1 MAPDG
6 QRPLPQKR
14 YYDIFSY
21 LATQLGFCFVTAPF
35 VILSFPESILVWS
48 RVYFYAITGVAASIA
63 FFASPAKPWLNQ
75 QLKQRNRP
83 TFQRSRTDSQEA
95 MANHPV
101 LGLPVDPAKEFD
113 EAFQEAKA
121 EVEARSRRGSTAATV
136 DGNEVQ
142 KVFEDKLGKQL
153 S

>member
-6 QRPLPQKR
+6 QRPLPSKR

-21 LATQLGFCFVTAPF
+21 LATQTAFCFVTAPF
-35 VILSFPESILVWS
+35 VILSFPESLLVWA
-48 RVYFYAITGVAASIA
+48 RVYFYTIIGVAVSIA

-83 TFQRSRTDSQEA
+83 TLQRKRTDSQESIA
-95 MANHPV
+95 SHPI
-101 LGLPVDPAKEFD
+101 LGLPNDPAKEFD

-121 EVEARSRRGSTAATV
+121 EVEARRRRGSIATTAN
-136 DGNEVQ
+136 GKELK
-142 KVFEDKLGKQL
+142 KVLEDKLGKKV

>member
-1 MAPDG
+1 MTSDG
-6 QRPLPQKR
+6 QRPLPSKR

-48 RVYFYAITGVAASIA
+48 RVYFYAIAGVIASIA
-63 FFASPAKPWLNQ
+63 FFASPAKPWLNR
-75 QLKQRNRP
+75 QLKQRNHP
-83 TFQRSRTDSQEA
+83 TFQRSRTDSQEP

-101 LGLPVDPAKEFD
+101 LGLPVDPAKEID

-121 EVEARSRRGSTAATV
+121 EVEARRRRGSATATT
-136 DGNEVQ
+136 DGNELRN
-142 KVFEDKLGKQL
+142 VFEDKLGKRV

>member
-1 MAPDG
+1 MASDG
-6 QRPLPQKR
+6 QRPLPNKL

-21 LATQLGFCFVTAPF
+21 LVTQLAFCFVTAPF

-48 RVYFYAITGVAASIA
+48 RVYFYIVIGVAASIA

-75 QLKQRNRP
+75 QLRKRNHI
-83 TFQRSRTDSQEA
+83 TFQRSQPDSQEP
-95 MANHPV
+95 MASHPI

-121 EVEARSRRGSTAATV
+121 EVEARRRRGSTTATN
-136 DGNEVQ
+136 DGNELR
-142 KVFEDKLGKQL
+142 KVMESKLGKKV